1 MSENNNRVALRSPL
15 TCYYAYRAATGAE
28 ALPPLVLG
36 LHGWGMNC
44 GGFLRRLEPLAEAGL
59 TVAALQ
65 GPHQF
70 YLDMG
75 SKKVG
80 FSWLTAYERDTSIQD
95 LHDLIENTLDDL
107 ARRVAYDPERVFVLG
122 FSQGVSIA
130 WRYAVRTRRRLAGII
145 ACCSDLPPDVAA
157 MLPGRTPVPAFLAH
171 AVDDPLIPRDKLE
184 QACAALTAAVW
195 SHDVLEYEGGHE
207 LAPAAGRIAAW
218 VLARANR
225 PIQPSQGA

>member
-1 MSENNNRVALRSPL
+1 MSENNNRVALRTPL
-15 TCYYAYRAATGAE
+15 TCYYTYREPAGAG
-28 ALPPLVLG
+28 ALPPLVVG

-44 GGFLRRLEPLAEAGL
+44 DGFLRRLAPMAEAGL
-59 TVAALQ
+59 AVAAIQ

-80 FSWLTAYERDTSIQD
+80 FSWLTAYERDNSVQD
-95 LHDLIENTLDDL
+95 LHDLIENALDDL
-107 ARRVAYDPERVFVLG
+107 SGRMPYDPDRVFMLG

-130 WRYAVRTRRRLAGII
+130 WRYAVRTRRRLAGVI
-145 ACCSDLPPDVAA
+145 ACCSDLPPDAAA
-157 MLPGRTPVPAFLAH
+157 MLPSRTPVPVFLAH

-184 QACAALTAAVW
+184 QASAALTAAAW
-195 SHDVLEYEGGHE
+195 PHDALEYEGGHE

-218 VLARANR
+218 IRARANE
-225 PIQPSQGA
+225 PIQSIQGA